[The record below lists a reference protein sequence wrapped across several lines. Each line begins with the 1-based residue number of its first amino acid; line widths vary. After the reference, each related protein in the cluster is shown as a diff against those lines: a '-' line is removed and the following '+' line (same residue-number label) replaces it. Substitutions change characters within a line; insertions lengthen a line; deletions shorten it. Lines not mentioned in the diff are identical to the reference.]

1 MSMAIEVQET
11 VYYLDVETSYSDTIN
26 SLEIEASSKNSIEIS
41 SEYFGSVI
49 FASDVVGLDDYIAN
63 FIDHYEI
70 DCGPP

>member
-1 MSMAIEVQET
+1 MSMTIDIQET
-11 VYYLDVETSYSDTIN
+11 VYYLDVETSFSNTIN
-26 SLEIEASSKNSIEIS
+26 ALEIEASSKNSLEIS
-41 SEYFGSVI
+41 SQYFGQVV

>member
-1 MSMAIEVQET
+1 MNIDIQET
-11 VYYLDVETSYSDTIN
+11 VYLLEVETSFSSATSI
-26 SLEIEASSKNSIEIS
+26 LEIESSNKNVVEIS
-41 SEYFGSVI
+41 SEYFGAVV

>member
-1 MSMAIEVQET
+1 MSMTIEVQET

-26 SLEIEASSKNSIEIS
+26 SLEIEASSKNSVTIS
-41 SEYFGSVI
+41 SEYFGSVV